1 MDGIALS
8 ADHKILKVENESK
21 RGHKNALIV
30 QDDFTNWIQSFPM
43 KTKGYIG
50 NNVAFKEIDCSVTE
64 AGHNL
69 HRQFQSI
76 YLRLS
81 SLQWSHD
88 ASISHRSE
96 PNGVAER
103 AVRRVQEGAAIVF
116 VHKADYQKNGG
127 TVRWN
132 AVVTCATCTTL
143 WPMSRQHSTR
153 DLARHL
159 RDHQF
164 LLEHLGDYFP
174 TAAKDNQEFISC
186 ERLR

>member
-1 MDGIALS
+1 
-8 ADHKILKVENESK
+8 
-21 RGHKNALIV
+21 
-30 QDDFTNWIQSFPM
+30 M

-88 ASISHRSE
+88 ASTPHRAE
-96 PNGVAER
+96 TNGVAER
-103 AVRRVQEGAAIVF
+103 VVRRVQEGIAIEHV
-116 VHKADYQKNGG
+116 QKR

-132 AVVTCATCTTL
+132 AVVTRATCTTL

-174 TAAKDNQEFISC
+174 TTAKDNPEFISC